1 MKKYIAVALYSG
13 AFLLFGVYFFSYF
26 TFADPKLINT
36 LNSAFEKIE
45 SYIIRL
51 ATPAAAVAVGTG
63 LLMRKFSFG
72 DEEKLRT
79 AKKLIRGSL
88 FSYGFILLIDLVL
101 QFIKTILN

>member
-1 MKKYIAVALYSG
+1 MKKYVAIALYSG
-13 AFLLFGVYFFSYF
+13 AFVLFGVCFVSYF
-26 TFADPKLINT
+26 TFADPKLVNT